1 MLLGPLASTLVL
13 FAQAAGKAAPRAADT
28 NGYGT
33 LLSLAPLPI
42 LFYFLM
48 IRPQQRQ
55 EKARKALIA
64 GMKRGDEV
72 VTQGGVIGR
81 VVDPHT
87 DDIDDGRV
95 VLEIDKGV
103 RVKFTKASIVRVI
116 QAPGE
121 AVKDKLAVARS

>member
-1 MLLGPLASTLVL
+1 MLASTLVL
-13 FAQAAGKAAPRAADT
+13 FAQVAGKAAPKAADT

-64 GMKRGDEV
+64 GIKRGDEV
-72 VTQGGVIGR
+72 ITQAGIIGR
-81 VVDPHT
+81 VVDTHT
-87 DDIDDGRV
+87 DDVDDGRV

-103 RVKFTKASIVRVI
+103 RVKFTKASIVRVV

-121 AVKDKLAVARS
+121 SAKDKLAVVRS

>member
-1 MLLGPLASTLVL
+1 MLGPLASSFVL
-13 FAQAAGKAAPRAADT
+13 LAQAAGKAAPKSADN
-28 NGYGT
+28 NGLGT
-33 LLSLAPLPI
+33 IISLAPLPI

-64 GMKRGDEV
+64 GIKRGDEV
-72 VTQGGVIGR
+72 VTQAGIIGR

-87 DDIDDGRV
+87 DDVDDGRV

-103 RVKFTKASIVRVI
+103 RVKFTKASIVRVV

-121 AVKDKLAVARS
+121 GVKDKLAAARS